1 MSLGA
6 TISRL
11 RAEKKLSQ
19 GDLADALGVSRQ
31 SISKWET
38 DASVPE
44 LDKLIKLS
52 QLFGVTL
59 DELVTGETLPEP
71 VPSPV
76 PLPRQMHGQ
85 KIAAIILLCM
95 AFLVWLVL
103 AALGGPLEG
112 PHGDQ
117 YYVYRDRVGG
127 DAAGVS
133 TKSEHIELA
142 LKWLDVL
149 TSDPAV
155 IMTRTCGWEGE
166 NYYLDE
172 NGDVQLIYPEDGS
185 PWSIGNYGCGQI
197 AMPHY
202 QTYDQ
207 MMNSRKNIDWYM
219 DQYNAILDMDCFI
232 HPSVP
237 QMAAYTEEEY
247 ELIDMARSD
256 VEAYF
261 KEMRAKFI
269 VGEADIE
276 TEWDSYVDTMYALGL
291 QDWIDAEQSIYD
303 RTR

>member
-1 MSLGA
+1 MSLGT

-103 AALGGPLEG
+103 TALGGPLEG
-112 PHGDQ
+112 LILAAPFLVCAVICFTVKRRTGLWCAWTLYGITDLLLYFCTSLRWRFLFHSAVYE
-117 YYVYRDRVGG
+117 YYSGLHFILAFVQIGIMAALVIGTMFSFRKSMGFLPKKHL
-127 DAAGVS
+127 AAGWILWAVLQFIPLPVPS
-133 TKSEHIELA
+133 QGIPGNLYLFLSALLDFAGLA
-142 LKWLDVL
+142 LLAALL
-149 TSDPAV
+149 TATV
-155 IMTRTCGWEGE
+155 CA
-166 NYYLDE
+166 L
-172 NGDVQLIYPEDGS
+172 
-185 PWSIGNYGCGQI
+185 
-197 AMPHY
+197 
-202 QTYDQ
+202 
-207 MMNSRKNIDWYM
+207 RK
-219 DQYNAILDMDCFI
+219 
-232 HPSVP
+232 PKS
-237 QMAAYTEEEY
+237 
-247 ELIDMARSD
+247 
-256 VEAYF
+256 
-261 KEMRAKFI
+261 
-269 VGEADIE
+269 
-276 TEWDSYVDTMYALGL
+276 
-291 QDWIDAEQSIYD
+291 
-303 RTR
+303 